1 MGKIDLKKE
10 LRALYQPSAQT
21 FQRVTVPSMQ
31 FLMVDGHGDP
41 NSAREYKEALE
52 TLFPVAYKLKFLSKK
67 ELEKD
72 FVVMP
77 LEGLWWSEDMESFV
91 SRAKDSWDWTMMILQ
106 PEWITQAMFDAALEQ
121 LEGKALPSAKRIR
134 MERYDEG
141 EAVQIMHIGPYDD
154 EGPVLKEL
162 HEIYIPQNGVKMVGK
177 HHEIYLS
184 DPRRVAPEKLRTV
197 LRQPVRA
204 A

>member
-162 HEIYIPQNGVKMVGK
+162 HETYIPQNGLKMEGK

-197 LRQPVRA
+197 LRQPIRA

>member
-162 HEIYIPQNGVKMVGK
+162 HEIYIPQNGLKMVGK

-197 LRQPVRA
+197 LRQPIRA

>member
-162 HEIYIPQNGVKMVGK
+162 HETYIPQNGLKMEGK

>member
-21 FQRVTVPSMQ
+21 FQRVAVPSMQ

-106 PEWITQAMFDAALEQ
+106 PEWITQDLFDAALDQ

-162 HEIYIPQNGVKMVGK
+162 HETYIPQNGLKMVGK

-197 LRQPVRA
+197 LRQPVWA

>member
-106 PEWITQAMFDAALEQ
+106 PEWITQDLFDAALEQ

-162 HEIYIPQNGVKMVGK
+162 HETYIPQNGLKMEGK